1 MLIREIREEK
11 HEDPRITRTRA
22 MLTTALGEL
31 MREKSFEAITVG
43 EITERA
49 TLNRVTF
56 YAHFQDKYAL
66 LEYAVRQMIH
76 EQINT
81 QLADASYSD
90 ENLERL
96 ILLVSN
102 FVSDFA
108 GHCPPPHGQL
118 GPLMEK
124 QIKSEIYELL
134 LDWLPARKSAG
145 ASREQAAMMS
155 AWALYGAAVQRSQ
168 EKKQEPAE
176 VFVRQVLPLI
186 KSNLQP
192 FVATNGSQPA
202 KSIARGGSPSGRF
215 VSLLRLQHVYR

>member
-1 MLIREIREEK
+1 MLAREIQTEK

-22 MLTTALGEL
+22 MLTKALGEL
-31 MREKSFEAITVG
+31 MGEKSFDAITVG

-66 LEYAVRQMIH
+66 LEYAVGQMIR
-76 EQINT
+76 EQINL
-81 QLADASYSD
+81 QLPDASYSD
-90 ENLERL
+90 ENLKSL

-108 GHCPPPHGQL
+108 SHCPPPLGQL
-118 GPLMEK
+118 APLMEK
-124 QIKSEIYELL
+124 QIKTELYELL
-134 LDWLPARKSAG
+134 LDWLPARKTAG

-155 AWALYGAAVQRSQ
+155 AWALYGAAVQWSQ
-168 EKKQEPAE
+168 DKDPQPAE
-176 VFVRQVLPLI
+176 DFVGQVLPLI
-186 KSNLQP
+186 KTNLQP
-192 FVATNGSQPA
+192 FVDTNGAQPA
-202 KSIARGGSPSGRF
+202 KRAARGGSPSGRF